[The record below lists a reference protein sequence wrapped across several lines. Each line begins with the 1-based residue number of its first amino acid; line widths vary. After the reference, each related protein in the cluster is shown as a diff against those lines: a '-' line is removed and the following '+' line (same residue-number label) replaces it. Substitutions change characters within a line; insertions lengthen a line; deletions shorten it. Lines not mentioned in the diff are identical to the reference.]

1 MRIKITFVPV
11 DNKLILPIHYNHI
24 IQGMIY
30 HNLGNALSQW
40 YHDQGFAYYKRRF
53 KLFTFSRLFVRNR
66 EYLTDQ
72 RKIIV
77 KGPTDLWISAMEKE
91 FLESLVLYLL
101 KRDEIVLAG
110 QKCYLKCVETKNF
123 ENEAEKRVKRVVV
136 ETMSPV
142 TVYRTVEGK
151 SKNKTKYVSPYE
163 DEFESLIIDNLARK
177 AKAYYRMSDKEIG
190 KVKSKMSVKML
201 EVNRKIVTY
210 FKKVVI
216 EAWDGVFELR
226 LPKEYFTL
234 AYNAGL
240 GSKNSQG
247 FGMIKIIK

>member
-53 KLFTFSRLFVRNR
+53 KLFTFSRLFVRSR
-66 EYLTDQ
+66 EYLPDQ

-123 ENEAEKRVKRVVV
+123 ENRAEKRVVV

-142 TVYRTVEGK
+142 TVYHTDDAGK
-151 SKNKTKYVSPYE
+151 TRYVSPGE
-163 DEFESLIIDNLARK
+163 GEFEDLIIDNLARK
-177 AKAYYRMSDKEIG
+177 AKAYYRTSDEEIDEVKREISVRTL
-190 KVKSKMSVKML
+190 KVD
-201 EVNRKIVTY
+201 RKIVTY
-210 FKKVVI
+210 FKGVVI

-226 LPKEYFTL
+226 LPEKFFVL

-240 GSKNSQG
+240 GAKNSQG
-247 FGMIKIIK
+247 FGMIKVVK